1 MFGFFSKTRSKIEL
15 VKNKL
20 TSTFKS
26 IFQGKKL
33 DQNSVDEVEAL
44 LYSADMGVETTE
56 NIISS
61 IRAAHK
67 NNSQMREQEV
77 GVICKNVLLEVLRGA
92 DRSPDALLDK
102 GQSSIPEDL
111 EGEGKISFQNGG
123 KSENFPTPRVICLL
137 GTNGS
142 GKTTTAAKLAGFFTK
157 NGQSVIVGACDTF
170 RAAANEQI
178 KTWARQLNFDLVES
192 QGGADPASVAFDTCQ
207 AAVRRGKNVAILDT
221 AGRLHN
227 KSNLMAELVKMKKV
241 IGKINPHFPQHL
253 WLVVDAHL
261 GTNTITSAQKFH
273 EELGLTG
280 IVVTKLD
287 GSSRGGAIV
296 GIYQKL
302 GIPIYFMGT
311 GEGRDDLVP
320 FSVDD
325 YVHALVGV

>member
-1 MFGFFSKTRSKIEL
+1 MFGFFSKARSKIGL
-15 VKNKL
+15 VTNRL

-33 DQNSVDEVEAL
+33 DQNSVDEIEAL

-56 NIISS
+56 NIISA
-61 IRAAHK
+61 ITAAHK

-77 GVICKNVLLEVLRGA
+77 GVICKNVLLDVLRGA
-92 DRSPDALLDK
+92 DRSPDALLHK
-102 GQSSIPEDL
+102 GQEAIKEV
-111 EGEGKISFQNGG
+111 EKITFQNDD
-123 KSENFPTPRVICLL
+123 KSEDFPTPTVICLM

-142 GKTTTAAKLAGFFTK
+142 GKTTTTAKLAGFFRE

-178 KTWARQLNFDLVES
+178 KTWAQQLNFDLVES
-192 QGGADPASVAFDTCQ
+192 HGGADPASVAFDTCQ
-207 AAVRRGKNVAILDT
+207 AAISRRKNIAILDT

-253 WLVVDAHL
+253 WLVIDAHL
-261 GTNTITSAQKFH
+261 GSNTITSAQKFH

-280 IVVTKLD
+280 IIVTKLD
-287 GSSRGGAIV
+287 GSSRGGTIV

-302 GIPIYFMGT
+302 KIPIYFMGT
-311 GEGRDDLVP
+311 GEGWDDLIP